1 MTNKVTPPPATRIP
15 RLRRG
20 VEVAISIPV
29 EHVFYVA
36 ALLFLMGLV
45 GVLVRRNVM
54 FLLMSLE
61 VMMNAAGVAFV
72 AAGAKWGQPD
82 GQVMFLLILALAA
95 AEVAVAL
102 GLVLQ
107 LSRRFQTLDVDA
119 ADELSG

>member
-1 MTNKVTPPPATRIP
+1 M
-15 RLRRG
+15 
-20 VEVAISIPV
+20 AISIPV
-29 EHVFYVA
+29 EHVLYVA

-61 VMMNAAGVAFV
+61 VMMNSAGLAFV

-82 GQVMFLLILALAA
+82 GQIMFLFILALAA